1 MGFYG
6 IYIFTVYTYIY
17 ILRFLYHFFDSM
29 GRFHLDWWEIYGG
42 DTKKN
47 RGDAVFRSRQAQ
59 EGTEQKPSDSEAPV
73 VPGEAPAVPTARQ
86 GAGEWGVGG
95 SHDIGYFT
103 KKWGDFLEDFCEQ
116 ILMG

>member
-1 MGFYG
+1 
-6 IYIFTVYTYIY
+6 
-17 ILRFLYHFFDSM
+17 M

-42 DTKKN
+42 
-47 RGDAVFRSRQAQ
+47 RQAQ

>member
-1 MGFYG
+1 
-6 IYIFTVYTYIY
+6 
-17 ILRFLYHFFDSM
+17 
-29 GRFHLDWWEIYGG
+29 
-42 DTKKN
+42 
-47 RGDAVFRSRQAQ
+47 
-59 EGTEQKPSDSEAPV
+59 V